1 MAVRKIDWRNVL
13 ERALWTFVEG
23 FIVALPVTLSMD
35 MNGAT
40 WKSILFS
47 ALMGGV
53 SALKTCALDLIKQ
66 HNEQYKEIEP
76 DIDFYEDDS
85 ELEDEDLDDVFPLNT
100 GDSDAKDEG
109 EKEDE
114 TV

>member
-1 MAVRKIDWRNVL
+1 MAIRKIDGKNVL
-13 ERALWTFVEG
+13 ERALWTFAEG
-23 FIVALPVTLSMD
+23 FVVALPVTLSMNMD
-35 MNGAT
+35 GAT

-66 HNEQYKEIEP
+66 HNEQYKEIES

-100 GDSDAKDEG
+100 DDSDAKDEG